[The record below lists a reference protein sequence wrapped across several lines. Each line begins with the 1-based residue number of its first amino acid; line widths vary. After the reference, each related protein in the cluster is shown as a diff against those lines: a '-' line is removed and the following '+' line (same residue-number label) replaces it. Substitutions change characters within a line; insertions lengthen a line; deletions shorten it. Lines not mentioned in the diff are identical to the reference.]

1 MFRLAAEAGAAG
13 ASRSLPDTM
22 KTVRHAKTAFL
33 FPGTSLGY
41 LAEAKSMRS
50 VPYGQLFLENAG
62 RALRRVLSGRTL
74 AAARQITDN
83 VFIYAV
89 SCAFCERLRR
99 QGIRPDIT
107 SGYSLGL
114 HAMLYCGGLYSYET
128 GLDIVV
134 DCQVCVTEAYEAAG
148 LAYGMGAIIGLTRPE
163 LEQRVFPVSGPLEIA
178 VVNGERNY
186 VLTGPYDRLQLALQ
200 AAEREGA
207 FRAVVLLRHFGFH
220 TSFLEPHARRI
231 AQRWVRYPFTKP
243 TCPTLSPLDGSEI
256 QKGDVVDVLAR
267 NLHSPIDWA
276 GVFVKLASTYG
287 VREAYEAGPGD
298 SLAKIGRY
306 LSHEIRF
313 APVHLGT
320 PEEVPPA

>member
-1 MFRLAAEAGAAG
+1 
-13 ASRSLPDTM
+13 M

-41 LAEAKSMRS
+41 LEEAKSMRS
-50 VPYGQLFLENAG
+50 VPYGQLFLENAE
-62 RALRRVLSGRTL
+62 RALRRTLTGRTL

-114 HAMLYCGGLYSYET
+114 HAMLYCGGLYSFET

-134 DCQVCVTEAYEAAG
+134 DCQVCVTDAYQSAG
-148 LAYGMGAIIGLTRPE
+148 LSYGMGGIVGLSRAE

-178 VVNGERNY
+178 VVNGERNF
-186 VLTGPYDRLQLALQ
+186 VLTGPGDRLQRALET
-200 AAEREGA
+200 AAREGA
-207 FRAVVLLRHFGFH
+207 FKAVPLLRHFGFH
-220 TSFLEPHARRI
+220 TAFLEPYAKRM
-231 AQRWVRYPFTKP
+231 AQRWVRYPFKNP
-243 TCPTLSPLDGSEI
+243 VCPTLSPLDGSEI
-256 QKGDVVDVLAR
+256 RRGDVLDVLVR

-276 GVFVKLASTYG
+276 GVFVKLANDYG

-313 APVHLGT
+313 APIRLGA
-320 PEEVPPA
+320 PEEAPHA